1 MRNCLK
7 YYSIGLSNFTRFQHS
22 FCSQTQ
28 HFTLHNISQFLGKS
42 KDNSFTKV
50 FKYYCAQFVIFKDIP
65 AQFSS
70 CVWVTACG
78 QRPAAEGADTAFYGS
93 QYLSPQFL
101 GKSKDNSFTK
111 VSILKLC
118 LSDSLWTLASSW
130 RGRTL
135 LTRFAKSGD
144 FESQSL
150 REGKFAELQ
159 QKTTDLLKVGTLREQ
174 ICKLES
180 WRLAKVEKEKMIV
193 FIGLGKVQWNSE
205 YIYKMY

>member
-1 MRNCLK
+1 M
-7 YYSIGLSNFTRFQHS
+7 
-22 FCSQTQ
+22 
-28 HFTLHNISQFLGKS
+28 
-42 KDNSFTKV
+42 
-50 FKYYCAQFVIFKDIP
+50 IFKDIP

-78 QRPAAEGADTAFYGS
+78 HWPAAEGAD
-93 QYLSPQFL
+93 
-101 GKSKDNSFTK
+101 
-111 VSILKLC
+111 
-118 LSDSLWTLASSW
+118 
-130 RGRTL
+130 TL